1 MGDIRNVLLVDDEET
16 LLSACRRTL
25 GRERK
30 VFTAN
35 NPVAA
40 LEVSAHQPLDLAIID
55 LRLGETSGI
64 ELVEELRRSSPN
76 IVIAMYSAYLS
87 VVAAVAAVRAGA
99 DRVFTKPIS
108 FTEIVRRVETNE
120 PDPEPDLEETPTLA
134 QVEWEHIMRVLEDC
148 GGNVSMAARVLGI
161 YRSSL
166 QRKLRKHAP
175 RD

>member
-40 LEVSAHQPLDLAIID
+40 LEVSANQPLDLAIID
-55 LRLGETSGI
+55 LRLGEESGI

-99 DRVFTKPIS
+99 DRV
-108 FTEIVRRVETNE
+108 
-120 PDPEPDLEETPTLA
+120 
-134 QVEWEHIMRVLEDC
+134 
-148 GGNVSMAARVLGI
+148 
-161 YRSSL
+161 
-166 QRKLRKHAP
+166 
-175 RD
+175 